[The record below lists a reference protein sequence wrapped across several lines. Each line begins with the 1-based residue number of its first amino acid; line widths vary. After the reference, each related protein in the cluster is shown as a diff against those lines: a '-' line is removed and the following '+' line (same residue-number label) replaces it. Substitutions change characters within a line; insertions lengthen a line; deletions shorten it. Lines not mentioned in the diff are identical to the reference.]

1 MLPTQWRDALDQS
14 RIQGND
20 LHDECLDHEGVDLD
34 VEVAVE
40 IAGVDCGVVSI
51 GQQKDLFGT
60 AVKDLFAGW
69 LNELPRRKKRSCH
82 LLCASGRTMLFFIDG
97 CGELYF
103 VDSHSHKD
111 SGPPIVSAPPS
122 NGLSF
127 DVAKFHLGEVKLEL
141 MQSAAL
147 PLFGMHKLRGGS
159 GPCAG
164 SS

>member
-1 MLPTQWRDALDQS
+1 MLPTQWRDALEQS

-20 LHDECLDHEGVDLD
+20 LHDERFDHKGVDLD

-40 IAGVDCGVVSI
+40 MAVVDCSIVSI

-60 AVKDLFAGW
+60 AVKDLLAGW

-82 LLCASGRTMLFFIDG
+82 LLCASGRTMLFFIDS

-111 SGPPIVSAPPS
+111 SGPPIASAPPS
-122 NGLSF
+122 IGLSF
-127 DVAKFHLGEVKLEL
+127 D
-141 MQSAAL
+141 SA
-147 PLFGMHKLRGGS
+147 RN
-159 GPCAG
+159 
-164 SS
+164 